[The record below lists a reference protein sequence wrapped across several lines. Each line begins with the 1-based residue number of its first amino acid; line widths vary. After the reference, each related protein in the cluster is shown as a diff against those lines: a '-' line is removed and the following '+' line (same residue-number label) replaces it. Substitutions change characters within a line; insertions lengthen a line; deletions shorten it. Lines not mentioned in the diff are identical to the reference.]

1 MHNINLRDSAG
12 KVMAAVEVTD
22 RAARRIREIVA
33 GEGQEKMLRV
43 SVNAGGCTGFQYA
56 FDLVSERENSD
67 LVIEKAGATVLIDE
81 VSLPLMAGSRI
92 DFVDD
97 LIGASFKVSN
107 PNATE
112 TCGCGTSFT
121 I

>member
-1 MHNINLRDSAG
+1 MTSVQL
-12 KVMAAVEVTD
+12 TD
-22 RAARRIREIVA
+22 RAAQRISEIVA
-33 GEGQEKMLRV
+33 REDTPKMLRV

-56 FDLVSERENSD
+56 FDLVTERDESD
-67 LVIEKAGATVLIDE
+67 FVIEKSGATVLIDE
-81 VSLPLMAGSRI
+81 VSLPLMAGSQI

-97 LIGASFKVSN
+97 LIGAAFQVKN

>member
-1 MHNINLRDSAG
+1 MTSVQL
-12 KVMAAVEVTD
+12 TD
-22 RAARRIREIVA
+22 RAAKRISEIVA
-33 GEGQEKMLRV
+33 NEDKPKMLRV

-56 FDLVSERENSD
+56 FDLVTERGESD
-67 LVIEKAGATVLIDE
+67 FVIEKSGATVLIDE
-81 VSLPLMAGSRI
+81 VSLPLMAGSQI

-97 LIGASFKVSN
+97 LIGAAFQVKN